1 MKIEVLGCYGNVTR
15 RCRSTAFLINDHVLF
30 DAGTV
35 TDVLS
40 AERLKRISH
49 VLLSHIHMDHVK
61 GLCSLAEEF
70 SISENGRVTV
80 VAMKPVIDALSRHVF
95 NNCLWPDF
103 TALPDEERGI
113 VRLQIA
119 DPLDSTAI
127 GNLSAKPIPVHHNIS
142 TTGFV
147 VKESDTTV
155 MLTSDTG
162 MTEQFWQEAKAE
174 SHVDCIIAHVAFPSR
189 LSPLAL
195 TAGHMTVAMLL
206 DRIDTYGLHHVPCY
220 VSHMKS
226 MFEREIRLEI
236 QRARRPNLHVL
247 EQGSV
252 LVA

>member
-35 TDVLS
+35 TEVLP
-40 AERLKRISH
+40 ADRLKGISH

-61 GLCSLAEEF
+61 GLCSLAEDF
-70 SISENGRVTV
+70 SMPEDKRVTV
-80 VAMKPVIDALSRHVF
+80 VAAERVIDALSKHVF

-103 TALPDEERGI
+103 TAIPDKERGI
-113 VRLQIA
+113 VQLQIA
-119 DPLDSTAI
+119 DPLGYTAI
-127 GNLSAKPIPVHHNIS
+127 GNLSVKPIPVHHRIF

-162 MTEQFWQEAKAE
+162 MTEQFWQEAKRE
-174 SHVDCIIAHVAFPSR
+174 SHVAFIIAHVAFPSR
-189 LSPLAL
+189 LSHLAL
-195 TAGHMTVAMLL
+195 TAGHMTLAMLL
-206 DRIDTYGLHHVPCY
+206 ERIDTYGLHHLPCY
-220 VSHMKS
+220 ISHMKS
-226 MFEREIRLEI
+226 MFAREIRHEI
-236 QRARRPNLHVL
+236 QRAGRENLRVL
-247 EQGSV
+247 KQGSV